1 MQLDVARLCMD
12 CDEVH
17 DAQMC
22 PVCGSET
29 FAYITRWIP
38 APERRRQPRP
48 PEPDRTETVD
58 TYREL
63 LSPAGS
69 KSGVGRWLRRGAFG
83 LAAAT
88 AVGWAWQRRSGNSS
102 DVAKAESAKAKSG
115 V

>member
-17 DAQMC
+17 DAQIC
-22 PVCGSET
+22 PMCGSET

-38 APERRRQPRP
+38 APERRRQPKP
-48 PEPDRTETVD
+48 PEQSEAVN

-63 LSPAGS
+63 LSTPAS
-69 KSGVGRWLRRGAFG
+69 RPGVGRWLRRGAVG

-102 DVAKAESAKAKSG
+102 PEAKSG
-115 V
+115 RSNELKPGA